1 MYKKLPPLS
10 EHSFGTY
17 MVAEQ
22 CELFITSPLQD
33 IRRKLY
39 ALLRRLGGSKK
50 DIGAAYRSIIYN
62 INGHHDSKGYKK
74 TWSFCHYYVCMLL
87 SKNRPTWFLRCLYYP
102 ASTTVTI
109 ATEGG
114 LKMPAPTSYISIL
127 KKKNSGNYS
136 ADILLSKNRN
146 CRMFHSVLVWLSAWP
161 GEWISDLIIA

>member
-1 MYKKLPPLS
+1 
-10 EHSFGTY
+10 

-62 INGHHDSKGYKK
+62 INGHHDSKNYKK

-87 SKNRPTWFLRCLYYP
+87 SRNRPTWFLRCLYYP
-102 ASTTVTI
+102 ASTTVT
-109 ATEGG
+109 TEGG

-127 KKKNSGNYS
+127 KKKKFRQLFSRHLTVQESKLPYVSLGTVM
-136 ADILLSKNRN
+136 ALSLAR
-146 CRMFHSVLVWLSAWP
+146 RVDF
-161 GEWISDLIIA
+161 